1 MPRLDP
7 AAQRIVDLGQR
18 LFGDN
23 WQSKFGRMTG
33 LSQTYVSM
41 IAKGER
47 PVTEA
52 VHDAVTAGLKAES
65 KRLRAQAPRAPWP
78 SSTGPAACWD
88 WLPQTSCCRC
98 IPCSRRRR

>member
-1 MPRLDP
+1 MPKLD
-7 AAQRIVDLGQR
+7 ADAQRIVDLGQR

-65 KRLRAQAPRAPWP
+65 KRLRAQADELREMWNDYVTRDLAKVRQMRPH
-78 SSTGPAACWD
+78 
-88 WLPQTSCCRC
+88 
-98 IPCSRRRR
+98 SRGRDVTE